1 MLSIVHGAETQF
13 RHESAFRERERAVLA
28 AIRER
33 KAYLDTLRPAPVAS
47 SRRAASWPRPIGL
60 AASVEAACVAA

>member
-33 KAYLDTLRPAPVAS
+33 KAYLDALRPTPVPAP
-47 SRRAASWPRPIGL
+47 RRAASWPRPIGL
-60 AASVEAACVAA
+60 AASVEAACVTA